1 MFFFFV
7 FSCLVSSIR
16 SAVTEEQGLPGAA
29 AVHGLGHR
37 CLHLLLHAAGADPV
51 CAGIHWCKNNAQR
64 NRLIRIIWPLL
75 VTHDQVIGG
84 NAALL
89 IDWFFLMV
97 LLWLCS
103 WAGVFCV
110 LLSCL
115 HWLCAFII
123 SLFTLFWFIL
133 IWKKCIFINLF
144 DHHYSLIFEVL

>member
-1 MFFFFV
+1 MFSFLSFHA
-7 FSCLVSSIR
+7 SCR
-16 SAVTEEQGLPGAA
+16 PAVTEEQGLPGAA

-51 CAGIHWCKNNAQR
+51 CAGIHWRKNSAQR

-84 NAALL
+84 NTALL

-97 LLWLCS
+97 LLCI
-103 WAGVFCV
+103 AEQVICV

-115 HWLCAFII
+115 LWLCAFII

-144 DHHYSLIFEVL
+144 DHHYSLIFEVV